1 MAITYIYHKPI
12 YISAYTYQVFISF
25 KVKALLQT
33 KNNKGKLSN
42 KQYSNSQL
50 YEVVFISSF
59 YR

>member
-12 YISAYTYQVFISF
+12 YIFAYIYKVFISF
-25 KVKALLQT
+25 KVKALIQT

>member
-42 KQYSNSQL
+42 K
-50 YEVVFISSF
+50 
-59 YR
+59 